1 MLTFIARL
9 CSKKSWREASALNLW
24 NPGRSHSDMG
34 IPIPKTLVIWASPVT
49 LTIIAKIRWGGDA
62 HITRLLAMWMP
73 KTRGCPYH
81 CNSAQRSPNSPRGYA
96 TVPHIKRAD
105 VTIPPATQTK
115 ICHLVE
121 RYLVF
126 SFHFAD
132 YTLLG
137 VWYFIPIWRFSLFDL
152 RWT

>member
-9 CSKKSWREASALNLW
+9 CSKKSCREPSALNLW
-24 NPGRSHSDMG
+24 NPGRCHSDVG

>member
-9 CSKKSWREASALNLW
+9 CSKKSWREPSALNLW
-24 NPGRSHSDMG
+24 NPGRCHSDVG